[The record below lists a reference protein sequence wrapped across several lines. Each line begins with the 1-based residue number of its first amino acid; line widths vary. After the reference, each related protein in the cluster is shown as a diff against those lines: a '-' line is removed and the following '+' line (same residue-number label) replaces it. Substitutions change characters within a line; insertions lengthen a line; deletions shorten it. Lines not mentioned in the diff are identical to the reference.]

1 MRRGI
6 AADAP
11 LSDAGEERL
20 SEEDRRG
27 AAHRQGD
34 ADGRGEHAVLQRRQ
48 GGRRMVT
55 VRRENTTCDIR
66 GIGAY
71 GIIVAQERNQVMD
84 SGGTPGTN
92 PKKERNRRRRFRDIG
107 RALCRCSI
115 IADRE
120 RCVNPS
126 VCCVAGNRIG
136 SQPSRFRAGRPEGAM
151 EHNRSTTTFIF
162 KASSHH
168 GLSTPWWLLAAFSG
182 MRRPWAKS
190 PVCAIRNRV
199 ANQDAR
205 RSRISADRPDWT
217 TWRYCGKRKLKGGDA
232 AGGATA

>member
-20 SEEDRRG
+20 SEEDRRALKMIEELFPG
-27 AAHRQGD
+27 EYRAAKREVAAAD

-136 SQPSRFRAGRPEGAM
+136 SQPDDQKAQWNTTAAPLPSSSKQAATTGSRPRGGCLLPFPACAGHGQKARSAQSGTAWPTRMRVDRGSRPTVQIGQ
-151 EHNRSTTTFIF
+151 
-162 KASSHH
+162 H
-168 GLSTPWWLLAAFSG
+168 GGIAA
-182 MRRPWAKS
+182 
-190 PVCAIRNRV
+190 
-199 ANQDAR
+199 
-205 RSRISADRPDWT
+205 
-217 TWRYCGKRKLKGGDA
+217 KGS
-232 AGGATA
+232 

>member
-1 MRRGI
+1 
-6 AADAP
+6 
-11 LSDAGEERL
+11 
-20 SEEDRRG
+20 
-27 AAHRQGD
+27 
-34 ADGRGEHAVLQRRQ
+34 
-48 GGRRMVT
+48 MVT

-182 MRRPWAKS
+182 MRRPWAKARS
-190 PVCAIRNRV
+190 AQSGTAWPTRMRV
-199 ANQDAR
+199 DR
-205 RSRISADRPDWT
+205 GSRPTVQIGQHGGIAA
-217 TWRYCGKRKLKGGDA
+217 KGS
-232 AGGATA
+232 

>member
-1 MRRGI
+1 
-6 AADAP
+6 
-11 LSDAGEERL
+11 
-20 SEEDRRG
+20 
-27 AAHRQGD
+27 
-34 ADGRGEHAVLQRRQ
+34 
-48 GGRRMVT
+48 MVT

-168 GLSTPWWLLAAFSG
+168 GLSTPWWLLAAFPACAGHGQKARSAQSG
-182 MRRPWAKS
+182 TAWPTRMRVDRGSRPTVQIGQHGGIAAKGS
-190 PVCAIRNRV
+190 
-199 ANQDAR
+199 
-205 RSRISADRPDWT
+205 
-217 TWRYCGKRKLKGGDA
+217 
-232 AGGATA
+232 

>member
-1 MRRGI
+1 M
-6 AADAP
+6 
-11 LSDAGEERL
+11 
-20 SEEDRRG
+20 
-27 AAHRQGD
+27 
-34 ADGRGEHAVLQRRQ
+34 
-48 GGRRMVT
+48 T

-84 SGGTPGTN
+84 SGGTPGAD
-92 PKKERNRRRRFRDIG
+92 PKKIRNRWRRFRDNR
-107 RALCRCSI
+107 RACRCCSI
-115 IADRE
+115 IVDRE

-126 VCCVAGNRIG
+126 VCCVAGNSIG
-136 SQPSRFRAGRPEGAM
+136 SQPSRFRAVRPEGAM

-162 KASSHH
+162 KASSRH
-168 GLSTPWWLLAAFSG
+168 GHSAPWWLLAAFSG
-182 MRRPWAKS
+182 MLRPWAKC

-205 RSRISADRPDWT
+205 RSRISADRPYWA

>member
-1 MRRGI
+1 
-6 AADAP
+6 
-11 LSDAGEERL
+11 
-20 SEEDRRG
+20 
-27 AAHRQGD
+27 
-34 ADGRGEHAVLQRRQ
+34 
-48 GGRRMVT
+48 MVT

-84 SGGTPGTN
+84 SGGTPGTS

>member
-1 MRRGI
+1 
-6 AADAP
+6 
-11 LSDAGEERL
+11 
-20 SEEDRRG
+20 
-27 AAHRQGD
+27 
-34 ADGRGEHAVLQRRQ
+34 
-48 GGRRMVT
+48 MVT

-232 AGGATA
+232 AGGATALENNEAPVRPRGPCGFRKLENQRLLIEVDCTTLG

>member
-1 MRRGI
+1 
-6 AADAP
+6 
-11 LSDAGEERL
+11 
-20 SEEDRRG
+20 
-27 AAHRQGD
+27 
-34 ADGRGEHAVLQRRQ
+34 
-48 GGRRMVT
+48 MVT

-168 GLSTPWWLLAAFSG
+168 GVESPWWLPFPACAGHGQKARSAQSGTAWPTRMRVDRGSRPTVQIGQHGGIAA
-182 MRRPWAKS
+182 
-190 PVCAIRNRV
+190 
-199 ANQDAR
+199 
-205 RSRISADRPDWT
+205 
-217 TWRYCGKRKLKGGDA
+217 KGS
-232 AGGATA
+232 

>member
-1 MRRGI
+1 
-6 AADAP
+6 
-11 LSDAGEERL
+11 
-20 SEEDRRG
+20 
-27 AAHRQGD
+27 
-34 ADGRGEHAVLQRRQ
+34 
-48 GGRRMVT
+48 MVT

-151 EHNRSTTTFIF
+151 EHNCSITTFDNS
-162 KASSHH
+162 ASSRR
-168 GLSTPWWLLAAFSG
+168 GGRAPWRLLAAIFG
-182 MRRPWAKS
+182 MRRSWTNRLIR
-190 PVCAIRNRV
+190 AIADRL
-199 ANQDAR
+199 ANQVAR
-205 RSRISADRPDWT
+205 RSEGSADRPNRTKRRD
-217 TWRYCGKRKLKGGDA
+217 CGTRKLKGGGA
-232 AGGATA
+232 AG

>member
-1 MRRGI
+1 
-6 AADAP
+6 
-11 LSDAGEERL
+11 
-20 SEEDRRG
+20 
-27 AAHRQGD
+27 
-34 ADGRGEHAVLQRRQ
+34 
-48 GGRRMVT
+48 
-55 VRRENTTCDIR
+55 
-66 GIGAY
+66 
-71 GIIVAQERNQVMD
+71 
-84 SGGTPGTN
+84 
-92 PKKERNRRRRFRDIG
+92 
-107 RALCRCSI
+107 
-115 IADRE
+115 
-120 RCVNPS
+120 
-126 VCCVAGNRIG
+126 
-136 SQPSRFRAGRPEGAM
+136 M

>member
-1 MRRGI
+1 
-6 AADAP
+6 
-11 LSDAGEERL
+11 
-20 SEEDRRG
+20 
-27 AAHRQGD
+27 
-34 ADGRGEHAVLQRRQ
+34 
-48 GGRRMVT
+48 MVT

-168 GLSTPWWLLAAFSG
+168 GLSTPWWLLTFRHAPAMGKKPGLRNPEPRGQPGCASIEDLG
-182 MRRPWAKS
+182 RPSRLDNMAVLRQKEAERR
-190 PVCAIRNRV
+190 
-199 ANQDAR
+199 
-205 RSRISADRPDWT
+205 
-217 TWRYCGKRKLKGGDA
+217 
-232 AGGATA
+232 